1 MLVFHAT
8 LEKRD
13 ATTNATQRI
22 TWQTEVGK
30 LFAVVNNDDWN
41 RFFLVDG
48 QQPVDGSHWKL
59 TYSPEPIHPWGG
71 VALVLA
77 DAEVIPEEATPT
89 PKPEVTDQSSEDTK
103 ESENQGTSEQVDDE
117 ATGEKTDQAT
127 DTDSEDDSKEEKA
140 TQNEGE
146 NTKATDLADDGTG
159 EDTDP
164 DNLDKQEDNKDD
176 DDGMRKAEIGVSG
189 TPGDSNYNVLKQLFE
204 NSLKPV
210 QKQLTDLNRKVAR
223 NEKELA
229 RVKNHSSSDP
239 KA

>member
-13 ATTNATQRI
+13 AGTNAAQRI

-30 LFAVVNNDDWN
+30 LYAVVNNDDWN

-59 TYSPEPIHPWGG
+59 TYSAEPIHPWGG

-77 DAEVIPEEATPT
+77 DAEVIPEEATPA
-89 PKPEVTDQSSEDTK
+89 PKPEVTDK
-103 ESENQGTSEQVDDE
+103 I
-117 ATGEKTDQAT
+117 DQAT

-140 TQNEGE
+140 TQNEDE

-176 DDGMRKAEIGVSG
+176 DDGMRKAEIDVSG

-229 RVKNHSSSDP
+229 RVKKNQSSSDP

>member
-13 ATTNATQRI
+13 AGTNAAQRI

-30 LFAVVNNDDWN
+30 LYAVVNNDDWN

-59 TYSPEPIHPWGG
+59 TYSAEPIHPWGG

-77 DAEVIPEEATPT
+77 DAEVIPEEATPA
-89 PKPEVTDQSSEDTK
+89 PKPEVTDK
-103 ESENQGTSEQVDDE
+103 I
-117 ATGEKTDQAT
+117 DQAT

-140 TQNEGE
+140 TQNEDE

-176 DDGMRKAEIGVSG
+176 DDGMRKAEIDVSG

-204 NSLKPV
+204 DSLKPV

-229 RVKNHSSSDP
+229 RVKKNQSSSDP

>member
-8 LEKRD
+8 LEKRG

-59 TYSPEPIHPWGG
+59 TYSAEPIHPWGG

-77 DAEVIPEEATPT
+77 DAEVIPEEATPA
-89 PKPEVTDQSSEDTK
+89 PKPEVTD
-103 ESENQGTSEQVDDE
+103 
-117 ATGEKTDQAT
+117 KTDQAT

-140 TQNEGE
+140 TRNEDE

-229 RVKNHSSSDP
+229 RVKNQSSSDP